1 MQFIEYCTESEKQNG
16 WVHRVVVSV
25 LVVYLH
31 DGEADWELLL
41 SIITYHILLAQ
52 EKINIQRRISTFF
65 FFYMWVS
72 RFPSTIC

>member
-41 SIITYHILLAQ
+41 SSIIMRVSYHISLAQ
-52 EKINIQRRISTFF
+52 EKNKG
-65 FFYMWVS
+65 
-72 RFPSTIC
+72 